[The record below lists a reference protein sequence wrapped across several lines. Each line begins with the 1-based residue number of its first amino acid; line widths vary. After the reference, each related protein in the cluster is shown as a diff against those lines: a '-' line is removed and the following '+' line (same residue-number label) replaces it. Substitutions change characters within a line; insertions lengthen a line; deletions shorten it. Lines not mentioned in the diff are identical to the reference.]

1 LPFAGSKA
9 GLLCVASLVV
19 AVAPAV
25 ADGAGARTPA
35 EIEQRRTEVSE
46 RLVAIE
52 LEAAAIK
59 AALARLAVRSTETA
73 TAGDVEQRR
82 LETRRGAL
90 AEEQLTLQRELL
102 DLARQ
107 PTRNATGP
115 LRLGDPQGLSPLD
128 LGGQSGQVSSG
139 QAFNPAISVIP
150 DVAYYYDRQRGQ
162 AGNIVASA
170 DGFAAQ
176 GHSHADAHEHG
187 HATVEQGFN
196 LREMELAF
204 SGAVDPYFDVWATL
218 AVSPDAVEAEEVY
231 VQTRRLLPGLQLRA
245 GKFFSGV
252 GYVNKQHPH
261 QWDFVDQALPFA
273 ALLGG
278 NLAETGLQLTWLP
291 GLPVYTLVGVEALQ
305 GDGERLSNQESEHYP
320 AVFAAASGPRLF
332 TGFLKVAPDLG
343 FSHVLQGGVSV
354 GRSRHHQEAIEF
366 EDDVLD
372 QGLSGIAWFAG
383 TDWVW
388 RYDSARPFGQG
399 DVSVQAE
406 YLYRRKDLALVAR
419 DGVVVTT
426 DIHHRSAQDGFYG
439 QAVYGIA
446 PRWTLAG
453 RLDVIG
459 LTNQLETPDEAVD
472 FGRSTRYS
480 AALTFNPTEFSR
492 LRLQYNAGRVRS
504 AGTASV
510 SQLFVQLQVSLG
522 AHGAHRF

>member
-1 LPFAGSKA
+1 M
-9 GLLCVASLVV
+9 
-19 AVAPAV
+19 
-25 ADGAGARTPA
+25 
-35 EIEQRRTEVSE
+35 
-46 RLVAIE
+46 
-52 LEAAAIK
+52 
-59 AALARLAVRSTETA
+59 
-73 TAGDVEQRR
+73 
-82 LETRRGAL
+82 
-90 AEEQLTLQRELL
+90 
-102 DLARQ
+102 
-107 PTRNATGP
+107 
-115 LRLGDPQGLSPLD
+115 
-128 LGGQSGQVSSG
+128 SSG

-187 HATVEQGFN
+187 HATVERGFN

-278 NLAETGLQLTWLP
+278 NLAEIGLQLTWLP

-343 FSHVLQGGVSV
+343 FSHATAGRRL
-354 GRSRHHQEAIEF
+354 GRSQPASPGGH
-366 EDDVLD
+366 
-372 QGLSGIAWFAG
+372 
-383 TDWVW
+383 
-388 RYDSARPFGQG
+388 
-399 DVSVQAE
+399 
-406 YLYRRKDLALVAR
+406 
-419 DGVVVTT
+419 
-426 DIHHRSAQDGFYG
+426 
-439 QAVYGIA
+439 
-446 PRWTLAG
+446 
-453 RLDVIG
+453 
-459 LTNQLETPDEAVD
+459 
-472 FGRSTRYS
+472 
-480 AALTFNPTEFSR
+480 
-492 LRLQYNAGRVRS
+492 RVRGR
-504 AGTASV
+504 A
-510 SQLFVQLQVSLG
+510 
-522 AHGAHRF
+522 